1 MVSLIGATTTE
12 TGLTVTARLD
22 VDEYPTGV
30 TVPDA
35 AMAQLAL
42 QPHTLHPQSNYTL
55 IPRTCPA

>member
-30 TVPDA
+30 TVADA
-35 AMAQLAL
+35 TLAQRAL
-42 QPHTLHPQSNYTL
+42 QPHTLHPQWNYTL
-55 IPRTCPA
+55 LPRPQ